1 MMNEKKTTKHTG
13 GKQALCRIL
22 AALAVLALLVG
33 IVLPGLG
40 EEAEKPAAIPELPEY
55 FKEWVEVPEL
65 TDRLVPLDLS
75 CEKDGIRLEVTW
87 GAATDIGA
95 LFIYTMQ
102 DLQGARFEPNTAM
115 RLDML
120 PVDDWFSG
128 FTVLDVNNNRKFTM
142 AAFYSYESPE
152 TVTKDNVMTLGVRAL
167 DIHEE
172 KHLDIRGLLDK
183 YGSRAKFTEVPE
195 LRSYYYLK
203 STDLADGEF
212 YTAEDYRNAGL
223 KVLDYTDPI
232 SVRLHKNVVLTG
244 IGMLDECLHIQLRYV
259 NNDPVLIDGIEH
271 KPISSVYITNSN
283 GFHLT
288 GPEYPLPV
296 PIMLDTGDGTN
307 DETEEFILP
316 WDSFAQ
322 ETEGIR
328 VNIVEN
334 TEILE
339 GNWQVRVPLESVWVG
354 DPAYL
359 ENK

>member
-1 MMNEKKTTKHTG
+1 MMNEKMKVKHPG
-13 GKQALCRIL
+13 GKQVLCRIL

-40 EEAEKPAAIPELPEY
+40 EEAEKPAAIPELPEH

-172 KHLDIRGLLDK
+172 KHLDIRAVRSDHTLHRN
-183 YGSRAKFTEVPE
+183 RAASEQIG
-195 LRSYYYLK
+195 R
-203 STDLADGEF
+203 G
-212 YTAEDYRNAGL
+212 DYRRH
-223 KVLDYTDPI
+223 
-232 SVRLHKNVVLTG
+232 VRRNYESGGVRQQW
-244 IGMLDECLHIQLRYV
+244 IGGKSRKQ
-259 NNDPVLIDGIEH
+259 
-271 KPISSVYITNSN
+271 
-283 GFHLT
+283 
-288 GPEYPLPV
+288 
-296 PIMLDTGDGTN
+296 
-307 DETEEFILP
+307 
-316 WDSFAQ
+316 Q
-322 ETEGIR
+322 ESR
-328 VNIVEN
+328 C
-334 TEILE
+334 
-339 GNWQVRVPLESVWVG
+339 SCS
-354 DPAYL
+354 A
-359 ENK
+359 